1 MPSAVVSSK
10 SCRCFL
16 DLKGHDAV
24 SPSLY
29 DRDAYQVHLR
39 QHTNEISAIRFDVL
53 WKASNT
59 GGVKLKLRVELRGVG
74 AGGLPRQMT
83 LGQSVT
89 PGFFRRW
96 TSLVLGGADYKNFG
110 SLVAWRATLW
120 SDDRLLGEQKSFL
133 RLPVGYQVPG
143 IRGREGTSG
152 LSHGGDRHWATGV
165 GKLAQVVTDEVEHP
179 FTPRARSRPA

>member
-1 MPSAVVSSK
+1 MRRLLVILLLLGSLSATFASDAASGRVVK
-10 SCRCFL
+10 VLPLLL
-16 DLKGHDAV
+16 DLKGRDAV

-53 WKASNT
+53 WKASNA

-74 AGGLPRQMT
+74 TGGLPCQMT
-83 LGQSVT
+83 LEQPVN

-96 TSLVLGGADYKNFG
+96 TSLTLGGADYKNFG
-110 SLVAWRATLW
+110 ELVAWRATLW

-133 RLPVGYQVPG
+133 
-143 IRGREGTSG
+143 
-152 LSHGGDRHWATGV
+152 W
-165 GKLAQVVTDEVEHP
+165 
-179 FTPRARSRPA
+179 